1 MADNRPIPRTI
12 SEDQLRLML
21 DHIARGHDYATVG
34 KLIGLTL
41 NQVRWAATSPQF
53 QAALRLKISAE
64 LLTDA
69 AVSRRLLRKVVID
82 RKSATKD
89 RIQAAR
95 ILTGLGGFVPPK
107 AAEQG
112 KAPTSPAEMTSEQLR
127 SQVEEIERELSQR
140 AEPVTPSETQLV
152 DMLS

>member
-1 MADNRPIPRTI
+1 MAENRPIPRTV
-12 SEDQLRLML
+12 SEEQLRLML
-21 DHIARGHDYATVG
+21 DHIARGHDYATVSR
-34 KLIGLTL
+34 LTGLSH

-69 AVSRRLLRKVVID
+69 AVSRRLLRNVVVD

-107 AAEQG
+107 ATEQG

-140 AEPVTPSETQLV
+140 AEPVTPVEPQLT